1 MVTPG
6 TWNITIP
13 RRATFRQR
21 FQLPFNCTGHSLYA
35 QMWTTVRRTRKL
47 MDFSVEWIDQVN
59 GDFELVADSI
69 DTQNVSR
76 NGYWDLL
83 VVAPSG
89 ESDYWI
95 RGTATVD
102 QGYTENPENA

>member
-13 RRATFRQR
+13 QRATFRQR
-21 FQLPFNCTGHSLYA
+21 FQLPFDCTDHELHA
-35 QMWTTVRRTRKL
+35 QVWRTARRTQKL
-47 MDFSVEWIDQVN
+47 MDFSIDWIDLASGEFDLV
-59 GDFELVADSI
+59 GDSR
-69 DTQNVSR
+69 DTEAVRR

-83 VVAPSG
+83 VVYPDK

-95 RGTATVD
+95 RGTATVAT
-102 QGYTENPENA
+102 GYTDNPEND